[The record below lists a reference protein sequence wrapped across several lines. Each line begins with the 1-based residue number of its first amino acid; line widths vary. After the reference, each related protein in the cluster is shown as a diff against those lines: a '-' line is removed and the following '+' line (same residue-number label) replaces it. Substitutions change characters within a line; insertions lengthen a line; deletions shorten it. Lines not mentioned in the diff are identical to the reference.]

1 LSEKKT
7 NRKSAKAA
15 GNSAAP
21 VTNGGGPMDLGMLE
35 KLVHLMRAN
44 DLSCVE
50 VADGDRRIL
59 LKRGGEAM
67 AFAPAPSAAPAAK
80 PAAPPAEETDLITI
94 KSIMVGTFYAAAS
107 PDSPPF
113 VQVGSRVDEESD
125 VCVIEAMKVF
135 NTIKA
140 ECRGTIA
147 KILVNNGQTVEFGQ
161 ALFLVKP

>member
-1 LSEKKT
+1 MSEKKT
-7 NRKSAKAA
+7 NRKT
-15 GNSAAP
+15 NQPAP
-21 VTNGGGPMDLGMLE
+21 TASGGGPMDLSVLE
-35 KLVHLMRAN
+35 KLVNLMRAN
-44 DLSCVE
+44 DLTTVE

-59 LKRGGEAM
+59 LKRGGEANGYVP
-67 AFAPAPSAAPAAK
+67 AAPVHHAAPAK
-80 PAAPPAEETDLITI
+80 PASTPPPDQDAELIPI
-94 KSIMVGTFYAAAS
+94 KSAMVGTFYVAPN

-113 VQVGSRVDEESD
+113 VQVGSVVDEETD

-147 KILVNNGQTVEFGQ
+147 KVLVANGQTVEFGQ

>member
-1 LSEKKT
+1 LSKK
-7 NRKSAKAA
+7 KSKPEAAPA
-15 GNSAAP
+15 GN
-21 VTNGGGPMDLGMLE
+21 GGPMDVAVLE
-35 KLVHLMRAN
+35 KLVKLMKAN

-59 LKRGGEAM
+59 LKRGGETAYV
-67 AFAPAPSAAPAAK
+67 SAPAASATGK
-80 PAAPPAEETDLITI
+80 APAAIEAPAAEDAGLIPI
-94 KSIMVGTFYAAAS
+94 KAVMVGTFYAAAS

-113 VQVGSRVDEESD
+113 VQVGTTVDMESD

-147 KILVNNGQTVEFGQ
+147 KIIAVNGHAVEFGQ
-161 ALFLVKP
+161 TLFLVKP